1 MFVRRTKT
9 GSSKLGPRFSYR
21 LCKSL
26 RAGSSV
32 RQITLVNLGAN
43 FPLPKHRWKE
53 FAFVVQSID
62 DGAPLLF
69 DPDPELLHLARDAA
83 QRLQH
88 RRESAA
94 PAGPAASEP
103 VATVLLRSF
112 EHPPTRSVGGER
124 IALAALDAL
133 RFPDILSR
141 LGFSPREVP
150 LACALVLARML
161 HPSSEREA
169 SRWLDQSSS
178 AWQLLGLD
186 SGKPPSLNALY
197 RIGDRLWQCR
207 AGLETA
213 LANRQ
218 RTLFEGPRRALA
230 FYDLTNVHTFGKAR
244 GDLQF
249 GRSKQRRNDCPLV
262 TLALSI
268 DEAGFPRC
276 SEVLPGN
283 VSEPATLQA
292 AIERLEARSPADGGP
307 LPLVIM
313 DAGIC
318 SEANLDWLRKRGY
331 DWITVQRGKRAE
343 RPAAGQPACFQT
355 RGGVQAKAW
364 EVSQAGARE
373 KLVCVWTEAR
383 QAKQAAVQERSRERF
398 ERDLQALHA
407 GLERKGC
414 LKQYERV
421 VEKLGR
427 LKQMHKRVA
436 SQYEVRVQSAPKG
449 SQAAKQGHAVA
460 VTWRLNGKGVERD
473 DRVGTYEL
481 RTSCV
486 DWDLEEIVR
495 TYWRLAEI
503 EATFRALKSEMGL
516 RPVWHRKQ
524 ERIRAHLFVAVLACH
539 AVHLLRRKLA
549 EAGICDSWATIRN
562 KLAHWDRVTTR
573 VRTVDGR
580 LIENCQDTTPGR
592 EAAEIAKA
600 VGVEPQLHRKQI

>member
-1 MFVRRTKT
+1 MFVRRTQT
-9 GSSKLGPRFSYR
+9 GSSPRGPRFSHR
-21 LCKSL
+21 LCKSV
-26 RAGSSV
+26 RSGSKV
-32 RQITLVNLGAN
+32 RQINLLNLGAD
-43 FPLPKHRWKE
+43 FPIPKHRWHE
-53 FAFVVQSID
+53 FAALVQSID

-69 DPDPELLHLARDAA
+69 EPEPDLLPLARDIAR
-83 QRLQH
+83 RLRR
-88 RRESAA
+88 RREAA
-94 PAGPAASEP
+94 ALDTSPSGQP

-112 EHPPTRSVGGER
+112 EHPPTRSVGAER

-133 RFPDILSR
+133 RFPDILTR
-141 LGFSPREVP
+141 QGFSPREVS
-150 LACALVLARML
+150 LASALVLARML

-169 SRWLDQSSS
+169 SRWLNQSSS
-178 AWQLLGLD
+178 AWQLLGID
-186 SGKPPSLNALY
+186 SCKPPSLNSLY
-197 RIGDRLWQCR
+197 RIGDRLWQSR
-207 AGLETA
+207 AGLETD

-244 GDLQF
+244 GDRQF
-249 GRSKQRRNDCPLV
+249 GRSKQRRSDCPLV

-268 DEAGFPRC
+268 DEDGFPRC

-283 VSEPATLQA
+283 VSEPATLKA

-318 SEANLDWLRKRGY
+318 SQANLDWLRKRGY

-343 RPAAGQPACFQT
+343 RPAESQPACFET

-364 EVSQAGARE
+364 EVSQSGARE

-383 QAKQAAVQERSRERF
+383 QAHQAALQERARERF
-398 ERDLQALHA
+398 EKDLQGLHA
-407 GLERKGC
+407 GLHRKGC

-427 LKQMHKRVA
+427 LKETHKRVA
-436 SQYEVRVQSAPKG
+436 SQYEVQVQAAPKG
-449 SQAAKQGHAVA
+449 SDAAKKGHAVA
-460 VTWRLNGKGVERD
+460 VRWQLNGKGIERD

-481 RTSCV
+481 RTSCA

-516 RPVWHRKQ
+516 RPVWHRKR

-549 EAGICDSWATIRN
+549 LAGICDSWATIRN

-592 EAAEIAKA
+592 EAVEIAKA
-600 VGVEPQLHRKQI
+600 LGVQPQLHRKQI

>member
-1 MFVRRTKT
+1 MYVRRTQT
-9 GSSKLGPRFSYR
+9 GTSKRGPRFSHR
-21 LCKSL
+21 LCKSV
-26 RAGSSV
+26 RSGSSV
-32 RQITLVNLGAN
+32 RQVNLLNLGAD
-43 FPLPKHRWKE
+43 FPLPKHRWQE
-53 FAFVVQSID
+53 FAFLVQCID
-62 DGAPLLF
+62 DGAPPLF
-69 DPDPELLHLARDAA
+69 EPDQELLTLAQNAA
-83 QRLQH
+83 RRIQR
-88 RRESAA
+88 RRE
-94 PAGPAASEP
+94 AASGDVAPGGEP

-133 RFPDILSR
+133 QFPDILSR
-141 LGFSPREVP
+141 QGFSSREVS

-169 SRWLDQSSS
+169 SRWLNASSS
-178 AWQLLGLD
+178 AWELLGLD
-186 SGKPPSLNALY
+186 SRQPPSLNALY

-207 AGLETA
+207 EGLESG

-218 RTLFEGPRRALA
+218 RTLFESPRRALA

-244 GDLQF
+244 GDRQF
-249 GRSKQRRNDCPLV
+249 GRSKQKRSDCPLV

-268 DEAGFPRC
+268 DEAGFPRS

-283 VSEPATLQA
+283 VSEPATLKA
-292 AIERLEARSPADGGP
+292 AIERLEARSPTGGGP

-318 SEANLDWLRKRGY
+318 SQANLDWLRARGY

-343 RPAAGQPACFQT
+343 RPAGAAPACFET

-364 EVSQAGARE
+364 EVSKSGAQE

-383 QAKQAAVQERSRERF
+383 RAKEDAIQERARERF
-398 ERDLQALHA
+398 GKELQALHT
-407 GLERKGC
+407 GLHRKGC
-414 LKQYERV
+414 LKKYERV
-421 VEKLGR
+421 VEKVGR
-427 LKQMHKRVA
+427 LKEKHKRVA
-436 SQYEVRVQSAPKG
+436 SQYEVQVQAGPEG
-449 SQAAKQGHAVA
+449 SEAAKQGHAVA
-460 VTWRLNGKGVERD
+460 VKWELNGKGFERD

-481 RTSCV
+481 RTSCA

-516 RPVWHRKQ
+516 RPVWHRKR

-549 EAGICDSWATIRN
+549 TAGICDSWFTIRN

-592 EAAEIAKA
+592 EAVEIAKA

>member
-1 MFVRRTKT
+1 MFVRRTQT
-9 GSSKLGPRFSYR
+9 GSSKRGPRFSHR
-21 LCKSL
+21 LCKSV
-26 RAGSSV
+26 RSGSSV
-32 RQITLVNLGAN
+32 RQVNLLNLGAD
-43 FPLPKHRWKE
+43 FPLPKHRWQE
-53 FAFVVQSID
+53 FAFLVQCID
-62 DGAPLLF
+62 DGAPPLF
-69 DPDPELLHLARDAA
+69 EPDRELLALAKDAA
-83 QRLQH
+83 RRLQR
-88 RRESAA
+88 RRETASADVS
-94 PAGPAASEP
+94 PGGEP

-112 EHPPTRSVGGER
+112 DHPPTRSVGGER
-124 IALAALDAL
+124 LALAALDAL
-133 RFPDILSR
+133 QFPDILNR
-141 LGFSPREVP
+141 QGFSPREVS

-169 SRWLDQSSS
+169 SRWLNESSS
-178 AWQLLGLD
+178 AWELLGLD

-207 AGLETA
+207 AGLESG

-218 RTLFEGPRRALA
+218 RTLFESPRRALA

-244 GDLQF
+244 GDRQF

-283 VSEPATLQA
+283 VSEPATLKA
-292 AIERLEARSPADGGP
+292 AIERLEARSPAGGGP

-318 SEANLDWLRKRGY
+318 SEANLDWLRKRGH
-331 DWITVQRGKRAE
+331 DWITVQRGKRAALPE
-343 RPAAGQPACFQT
+343 AGEPACFET

-364 EVSQAGARE
+364 EVSKSGARE

-383 QAKQAAVQERSRERF
+383 HAKQEAIQERARERF
-398 ERDLQALHA
+398 QKELQGLHT
-407 GLERKGC
+407 GLQRKGC
-414 LKQYERV
+414 LKKYARV
-421 VEKLGR
+421 VEKVGR
-427 LKQMHKRVA
+427 LKEKHKRVA
-436 SQYEVRVQSAPKG
+436 SQYEVQVQAGAKG
-449 SQAAKQGHAVA
+449 SEVAKKGHAVA
-460 VTWRLNGKGVERD
+460 VTWQLNGKGVERD

-481 RTSCV
+481 RTSCT

-516 RPVWHRKQ
+516 RPVWHRKR

-549 EAGICDSWATIRN
+549 MAGICDSWFTIRN

-592 EAAEIAKA
+592 EAVEIAKA